1 MTKNRLISLAV
12 CVVVML
18 SSAACASVDKEASQ
32 VQPVTIYATQDSPHY
47 NSIDSLSEKASA
59 IVRGRVIDTRVEA
72 INDMIIS
79 DSKDEQSNPGGDLP
93 EANKIYTIYTIK
105 VDEAY
110 KGKYSTGDT
119 LEVKQLG
126 GKVGNTTLVAEESA
140 DITSEKD
147 YVFFVA
153 TYAQTPASLLNAI
166 QGLYIYESAVGQSAK
181 ANGEATITNAHQEN
195 DLTLRVEDLSKIKA
209 KYSN

>member
-1 MTKNRLISLAV
+1 
-12 CVVVML
+12 ML

-147 YVFFVA
+147 YVF
-153 TYAQTPASLLNAI
+153 L
-166 QGLYIYESAVGQSAK
+166 
-181 ANGEATITNAHQEN
+181 
-195 DLTLRVEDLSKIKA
+195 
-209 KYSN
+209 